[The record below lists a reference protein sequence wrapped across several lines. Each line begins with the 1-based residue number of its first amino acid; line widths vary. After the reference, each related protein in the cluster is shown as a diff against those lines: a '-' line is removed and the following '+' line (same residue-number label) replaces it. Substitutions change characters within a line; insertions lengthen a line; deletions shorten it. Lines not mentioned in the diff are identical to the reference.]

1 MAHCVTLKDPKGIHG
16 AKVGDM
22 LGYTPMQLHR
32 FYCFWLLSLFAF
44 VAPGFTADPGECK
57 ERRQRASKAF
67 SDGILLLHSKTTTN
81 DADDGYREEPAFYY
95 LTGLENSP
103 SAILAI
109 DGKSGDSWLFLDTR
123 RAGDVLPGAEAERKL
138 DIQHVVDW
146 RELDG
151 FLTRRIATGS
161 VIYFEPGPAMLPEGL
176 SATNQGPMPA
186 WVQVLQKKWPAGE
199 FRSVDRKLDTLM
211 AVESSSEQEAS
222 RAGARATVTAFKA
235 GAKAVRPGISQR
247 EVELAVV
254 ESCWKAGAHGVS
266 FWPWAMAGA
275 NGVFPKPFESDSRYD
290 HLDIKL
296 HAGDMMRL
304 DVGCEW
310 EHYQGDLGRT
320 IPVSRHYTNEQR
332 EIWNMFVAAYHKV
345 AGEMKEG
352 LTEDQA
358 FQIWRSELQRQGEA
372 VKTPLAKEAV
382 ANWSERKNVPYWQ
395 MHTMNLSAGYI
406 EGPLRAG
413 MVIDFEP
420 IVSIGGQGY
429 YLEDMYLIGKTGA
442 EVLTPG
448 VPYSAEEIETF
459 LAPKQ

>member
-1 MAHCVTLKDPKGIHG
+1 
-16 AKVGDM
+16 
-22 LGYTPMQLHR
+22 MQRPLFR
-32 FYCFWLLSLFAF
+32 FFFFLFVVAF
-44 VAPGFTADPGECK
+44 AAPTSFADTEQYK

-67 SDGILLLHSKTTTN
+67 SAGILLLHSKTTTN

-109 DGKSGDSWLFLDTR
+109 DGRSGDSWLFLNTKR
-123 RAGDVLPGAEAERKL
+123 SGDVQPGAEAEREL
-138 DIQHVVDW
+138 DILHVVDW
-146 RELDG
+146 SELDG
-151 FLTRRIATGS
+151 FLARQIAKGT
-161 VIYFEPGPAMLPEGL
+161 VIYFEPGLTLLPENL
-176 SATNQGPMPA
+176 SVANENQMPT
-186 WVQVLQKKWPAGE
+186 WVQVLQKKWPTAQ
-199 FRSVDRKLDTLM
+199 FRSVGRKLDTLM
-211 AVESSSEQEAS
+211 AVESSSELRAS
-222 RAGARATVTAFKA
+222 RVAARATVAAFIA
-235 GAKAVRPGISQR
+235 GAKAVRPGMTQR

-254 ESCWKAGAHGVS
+254 ETCWKVGARGVS

-290 HLDIKL
+290 HLD
-296 HAGDMMRL
+296 ATVRPGDLMRL

-320 IPVSRHYTNEQR
+320 IPVSGRYTEEQR
-332 EIWNMFVAAYHKV
+332 EVWNMFVAAYHK
-345 AGEMKEG
+345 AASEMKEG
-352 LTEDQA
+352 LTEDQV
-358 FQIWRSELQRQGEA
+358 FDIWRSELQRKGEA
-372 VKTPLAKEAV
+372 AKTSLAKEAV

-395 MHTMNLSAGYI
+395 IHTMNLGAGHI

-420 IVSIGGQGY
+420 IVSIAGQGY

-448 VPYSAEEIETF
+448 LPYSAEEIESF
-459 LAPKQ
+459 LALKQ